1 MFMTGWYDVPDPREH
16 LVRQCGAAG
25 YHHISRD
32 NFLDTNIVFI
42 LDEAQ
47 QSYCDYALWLGI
59 IKSQSGRAWGPRMC
73 LFASYGSPTSGPPEY
88 PHGSTPVHLGPS
100 QRVALTKSH
109 IPGSPDVCLFYTEN
123 EFHDVLNRL
132 CSRPTMI
139 FHMESAARAY
149 LYSMTNGHP
158 GAVEA
163 LVSHVFEVCIAYHIV
178 DGYKD

>member
-1 MFMTGWYDVPDPREH
+1 MTGWYDVPDPREH

-25 YHHISRD
+25 YHHISRV
-32 NFLDTNIVFI
+32 NFVDTNIVFI